1 MSQARDELHR
11 LVESLSDRYVLMVK
25 RVLEAVLMAEEEE
38 DETLTPEEAEAVER
52 ARRQVAAGETVDW
65 ETLKEELKRGVK
77 N

>member
-1 MSQARDELHR
+1 
-11 LVESLSDRYVLMVK
+11 MVK